1 MSAVTSA
8 SVCWTLLSVCLSF
21 VSAGQVVSLAHTGM
35 TTILPCQ
42 VPSNYNSII
51 AVEWSRRDLEPEHVL
66 LYRDNKLVPGYQ
78 HPSFKNRVD
87 LQDRKMKGGDVSLI
101 LMDLTTDDAGAY
113 ECYVVQKGA
122 NHSNTTSLD
131 SYYISTTYLTVSLQN
146 HNNNI
151 VFGGDTATLEC
162 QAPNSNDPII
172 SALWIRPD
180 LEPEYVL
187 FYEDDE
193 IDTDYQHPS
202 FKNRVDLQ
210 DRQMKDGDV
219 SLILKDV
226 TADDSGLYVCYV
238 DQRKMKLASLD
249 IHPIGITYLTVVPP
263 DQKNITVDSGQNIIL
278 PCRVQHTSFKPIITV
293 VWKRADLGEEY
304 VLSYPNQQFHP
315 ENQHPSFKNRV
326 DLQDRQMNNG
336 DVSLILKDVTTDDV
350 GAYECHV
357 VQSESFSWE
366 KASPKSRRVS
376 TIYLSVVPSNKKII
390 IAVLG
395 QTVTLPCRALSSKN
409 PIIAV
414 EWSRADL
421 EPKYV
426 LFYQDYKLFPHSRC
440 YHHPSYENRVI
451 LKDRQMKDRD
461 ISLILKNVTINDTGP
476 YECYVAQRGVNRR
489 KRASLESYPIS
500 TAYLSVVPQSHKNI
514 TAESGENVTLTCRA
528 PNNIII
534 PGVEWSRRDLKAQ
547 YVLWYW
553 EKEIVPYYQHP
564 SFKDRVDLQ
573 NRQMK
578 GGDVSLVL
586 KDVTTADSGTYE
598 CCIMQEVR
606 DRRKLDILK
615 TDPISIIHLKVLPP
629 GQPGGHGEDGAVG
642 LKVAIVLSLVSF
654 ASIIFYIKMT
664 QKTKGEKN
672 STTQIQPSTKLE
684 PSLRPTHPTFRG
696 KKPDALKTDVSSQ

>member
-1 MSAVTSA
+1 
-8 SVCWTLLSVCLSF
+8 
-21 VSAGQVVSLAHTGM
+21 
-35 TTILPCQ
+35 
-42 VPSNYNSII
+42 
-51 AVEWSRRDLEPEHVL
+51 
-66 LYRDNKLVPGYQ
+66 
-78 HPSFKNRVD
+78 
-87 LQDRKMKGGDVSLI
+87 
-101 LMDLTTDDAGAY
+101 
-113 ECYVVQKGA
+113 
-122 NHSNTTSLD
+122 
-131 SYYISTTYLTVSLQN
+131 
-146 HNNNI
+146 
-151 VFGGDTATLEC
+151 
-162 QAPNSNDPII
+162 
-172 SALWIRPD
+172 
-180 LEPEYVL
+180 
-187 FYEDDE
+187 
-193 IDTDYQHPS
+193 
-202 FKNRVDLQ
+202 
-210 DRQMKDGDV
+210 MKDGNV

-238 DQRKMKLASLD
+238 DQRRSLF
-249 IHPIGITYLTVVPP
+249 IHPIRITYLTVVPP
-263 DQKNITVDSGQNIIL
+263 DQKNITVESGQNVII
-278 PCRVQHTSFKPIITV
+278 PCRVPLIIFQPIISV

-304 VLSYPNQQFHP
+304 VLSYKNQQFHP

-336 DVSLILKDVTTDDV
+336 DVSFILKDVTTDDA

-357 VQSESFSWE
+357 VQRELSGWE
-366 KASPKSRRVS
+366 TASRHIS
-376 TIYLSVVPSNKKII
+376 TIYLNVVPSNKKII
-390 IAVLG
+390 IAVMG
-395 QTVTLPCRALSSKN
+395 QRVTLPCRALNSKN

-426 LFYQDYKLFPHSRC
+426 LFYQDYKLFPNSR
-440 YHHPSYENRVI
+440 YYQHPPYKNRVH
-451 LKDRQMKDRD
+451 LKDRQMKDKD
-461 ISLILKNVTINDTGP
+461 MSLILKNVTINDTGT

-500 TAYLSVVPQSHKNI
+500 TTYLSVVPQSHKNI